1 MKKIAIIILAI
12 VAAKSCM
19 SQEAQKRLTSIA
31 CMGKGI
37 GIGGT
42 AIFHTP
48 EGPGAYAEYF
58 RYASSIGTMQNFG
71 FGISIPT
78 ATKSLTIGAGLGMYA
93 MDIDIAGKSYGET
106 INGHVVFYAKKL
118 ALKAG
123 FTAMPREGQAFGNAG
138 IGISL

>member
-1 MKKIAIIILAI
+1 MKKIAIIILALVI
-12 VAAKSCM
+12 AKSCL
-19 SQEAQKRLTSIA
+19 SQRKTTMLA
-31 CMGKGI
+31 CFGSSSGI
-37 GIGGT
+37 GAA

-58 RYASSIGTMQNFG
+58 RYGSSIGTMQNFG

-78 ATKSLTIGAGLGMYA
+78 AHESLTIGAGLGMYA
-93 MDIDIAGKSYGET
+93 MDVDLAGKSYGET
-106 INGHVVFYAKKL
+106 INGHAAFYVKKL

-123 FTAMPREGQAFGNAG
+123 FIMSPRTGQASGNVG